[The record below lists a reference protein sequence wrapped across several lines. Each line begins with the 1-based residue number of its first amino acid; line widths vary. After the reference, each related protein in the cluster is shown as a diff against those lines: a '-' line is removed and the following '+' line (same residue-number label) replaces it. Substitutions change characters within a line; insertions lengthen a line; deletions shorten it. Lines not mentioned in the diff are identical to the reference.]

1 MSLFLKAAVVWFVM
15 ALFAI
20 LNGIL
25 RENLLIPSLGET
37 IAQPLSGILLSI
49 LIFILTYLFFPFFA
63 KHKSLTYLLIG
74 VQWISMT
81 LAFEFLFGHY
91 VLGKSWL
98 QILEVFNIFT
108 GNLFTLALLVTLFAP
123 LLVSQQRKKK

>member
-1 MSLFLKAAVVWFVM
+1 M

-25 RENLLIPSLGET
+25 RENFLIPSLGET
-37 IAQPLSGILLSI
+37 IAQPLSGIILSI
-49 LIFILTYLFFPFFA
+49 LIFVLTYLFFPIFGNL
-63 KHKSLTYLLIG
+63 KSHIYVTIG
-74 VQWISMT
+74 IQWISMT

-91 VLGKSWL
+91 VLGKTWL
-98 QILEVFNIFT
+98 EILEVFNLFT

-123 LLVSQQRKKK
+123 LLVSEIKK

>member
-1 MSLFLKAAVVWFVM
+1 MSLFLKAAAVWFVM

-25 RENLLIPSLGET
+25 RENFLTLSLGET
-37 IAQPLSGILLSI
+37 IAQPLSGIILSI
-49 LIFILTYLFFPFFA
+49 LIFVLTYLFFPIFA
-63 KHKSLTYLLIG
+63 NQKRLTYLTIG
-74 VQWISMT
+74 IQWISMT

-91 VLGKSWL
+91 VLGKTWL
-98 QILEVFNIFT
+98 EILEVFNIFT

-123 LLVSQQRKKK
+123 LLVSQIKR

>member
-1 MSLFLKAAVVWFVM
+1 MSLFLKAAVVWFAM

-25 RENLLIPSLGET
+25 RENLLMPSLGET
-37 IAQPLSGILLSI
+37 ISQPLSGILLSI
-49 LIFILTYLFFPFFA
+49 LIFVLTYLFFPFYA
-63 KHKSLTYLLIG
+63 KQKSLTYLLIG